1 MSYFLP
7 EEAVKQAFKALTLFP
22 ELIYSYRAKVD
33 YWKDGDSLVLDIDR
47 GFKHEGE
54 HILNLEVRLA
64 RADTFECRGDEK
76 ILGDRAKRAARQRYP
91 KGYDFLVITEKG
103 DRQDYFN
110 RYLIHLYDIKRE
122 QVVCTWLIENG
133 HGTEYQPRGKR
144 LRRNLVTQLKFN
156 LKNNHGNSINLF

>member
-33 YWKDGDSLVLDIDR
+33 RFIDGDSLILNIDR

-76 ILGDRAKRAARQRYP
+76 VLGDRAKRAVRRRYP

-103 DRQDYFN
+103 DRQDYFH
-110 RYLIHLYDIKRE
+110 RYLIHLYDPKRE

-133 HGTEYQPRGKR
+133 HGTEYKPGGKQAR
-144 LRRNLVTQLKFN
+144 KSLVATLKFN
-156 LKNNHGNSINLF
+156 LKK